1 MVSLVC
7 AVVWSTWAMIRT
19 TPVVLGSEKT
29 ARALPP
35 RVVVWEGSRTALL
48 AHTGSSSNVTGTPS
62 TARPWASCT
71 RTITSATCGIGSSSL
86 MISPLPPSVWMC
98 LATMTVSP
106 GGNRGHR
113 IARAGLSGSTMG
125 APASSPA
132 SKLCW
137 SVALPG
143 KTLWVRGLS
152 TATST
157 ARPRAYRCR
166 ARRRSAGTRSAY
178 SVAPLWRAPR
188 PPAGRARG
196 R

>member
-29 ARALPP
+29 ARAIPP
-35 RVVVWEGSRTALL
+35 RVVVWEGSSTALL

-86 MISPLPPSVWMC
+86 MISPLPPSVWIC
-98 LATMTVSP
+98 LAARTVSP
-106 GGNRGHR
+106 GGKRGHR
-113 IARAGLSGSTMG
+113 IASAGLSGSTMG
-125 APASSPA
+125 TPGSSPA
-132 SKLCW
+132 SQPRW

-143 KTLWVRGLS
+143 KTLEVRGLS

-157 ARPRAYRCR
+157 ARSRAYRYR
-166 ARRRSAGTRSAY
+166 ARRRTAGSRSAC
-178 SVAPLWRAPR
+178 
-188 PPAGRARG
+188 
-196 R
+196 